1 MAKQSAI
8 DSLKE
13 SIRLLEIRQVEE
25 GLALK
30 VQFKET
36 FESLKPVNLIKN
48 AINDLASSVEIKNSL
63 FETIVSIV
71 TGYLTKK
78 MMVSSKSSPLL
89 KILGAI
95 LQFGVTSL
103 VAKNAD
109 SIRNYV
115 MNLIDRFIHPEEEEE
130 EVVVEKNPETD

>member
-1 MAKQSAI
+1 MAKQSSI

-36 FESLKPVNLIKN
+36 FESLKPVNLIKSTLN
-48 AINDLASSVEIKNSL
+48 ELSGSAEIKNSL
-63 FETIVSIV
+63 FETIVSII

-78 MMVSSKSSPLL
+78 IMVSSKSNPLM
-89 KILGAI
+89 KILGAL

-103 VAKNAD
+103 VAKNAE
-109 SIRNYV
+109 SIRTYI
-115 MNLIDRFIHPEEEEE
+115 MNLIDKFIHPEEEEE
-130 EVVVEKNPETD
+130 GLVE